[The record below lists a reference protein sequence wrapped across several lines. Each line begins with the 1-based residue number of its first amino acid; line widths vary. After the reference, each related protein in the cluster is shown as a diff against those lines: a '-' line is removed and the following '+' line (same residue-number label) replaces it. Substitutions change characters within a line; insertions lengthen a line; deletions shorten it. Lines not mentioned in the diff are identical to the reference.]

1 MTFLLDLLHKEPACR
16 SAVQRVFGCEAAHSC
31 ATCGKCFDFRDAWQL
46 YCQSSAVPASAKADT
61 GLEASLVRH
70 LHPALLPPCG
80 GSPSHSSLW
89 EYCRTLTPHHADDGE
104 AEIWPMMLA
113 HGSLS

>member
-1 MTFLLDLLHKEPACR
+1 MPFLLDHLHKEPACR
-16 SAVQRVFGCEAAHSC
+16 SAMQRVFGCEAAHSC
-31 ATCGKCFDFRDAWQL
+31 ATCSKHFDLRDAWQL
-46 YCQSSAVPASAKADT
+46 CCQSSALPASADT

-89 EYCRTLTPHHADDGE
+89 EYCRALTSHHADDGE
-104 AEIWPMMLA
+104 AESSSP
-113 HGSLS
+113 